1 MNKNYNMLLC
11 FDFGIKKIGIC
22 FGETIAGIS
31 TPLPVIKNNSESMKK
46 IKLYVDEWD
55 PDAFLIGC
63 PSKPSEDFFRQLNIF
78 KENLINEF
86 KLEVIESNEDFTS
99 QIISSEFKNGEYD
112 SLSAQKIFESWVNT
126 KNE

>member
-11 FDFGIKKIGIC
+11 FDFGVKKIGIC
-22 FGETIAGIS
+22 FGETIAGSS
-31 TPLPVIKNNSESMKK
+31 TPLPIIKNNSESMKK
-46 IKLYVDEWD
+46 IKSYVDEWD

-78 KENLINEF
+78 KENLKNEF

-99 QIISSEFKNGEYD
+99 QIISSEFKNKEYD

>member
-1 MNKNYNMLLC
+1 MNKNHNMLLC
-11 FDFGIKKIGIC
+11 FDFGVKKIGIC
-22 FGETIAGIS
+22 FGETITGSS
-31 TPLPVIKNNSESMKK
+31 TPLPVIKNNEELMKK

-78 KENLINEF
+78 KENLKNEF

-99 QIISSEFKNGEYD
+99 QIISSEFKNKEYD

-126 KNE
+126 KDE

>member
-1 MNKNYNMLLC
+1 MNKNHNMLLC
-11 FDFGIKKIGIC
+11 FDFGVKKIGIC
-22 FGETIAGIS
+22 FGETIAGS
-31 TPLPVIKNNSESMKK
+31 SAPLPVIKNNDDLMKK

-99 QIISSEFKNGEYD
+99 QIIPSEFKHEEYD

>member
-11 FDFGIKKIGIC
+11 FDFGVKKIGIC
-22 FGETIAGIS
+22 FGETTAGSS

-46 IKLYVDEWD
+46 IKSYVDEWD

-78 KENLINEF
+78 KENLKNEF

-99 QIISSEFKNGEYD
+99 QIISSEFKNKEYD

>member
-22 FGETIAGIS
+22 FGETISGSS
-31 TPLPVIKNNSESMKK
+31 TPLQVIKNNSESMKK

-78 KENLINEF
+78 KENLKNEF

-99 QIISSEFKNGEYD
+99 QIISSEFKNKEYD

>member
-1 MNKNYNMLLC
+1 MLLC

-22 FGETIAGIS
+22 FGETIAGSS

-63 PSKPSEDFFRQLNIF
+63 PSKPSEDFFRKLNIF

-86 KLEVIESNEDFTS
+86 
-99 QIISSEFKNGEYD
+99 
-112 SLSAQKIFESWVNT
+112 
-126 KNE
+126 

>member
-1 MNKNYNMLLC
+1 MNKNHNMLLC
-11 FDFGIKKIGIC
+11 FDFGVKKIGIC
-22 FGETIAGIS
+22 FGETITGSS
-31 TPLPVIKNNSESMKK
+31 TPLPVIKNNDESMKK
-46 IKLYVDEWD
+46 IKSYVDEWD

-63 PSKPSEDFFRQLNIF
+63 PSKPSEEFFRQLNIF

-99 QIISSEFKNGEYD
+99 QIISSEFKNKEYD

>member
-1 MNKNYNMLLC
+1 MLLC

-22 FGETIAGIS
+22 FGETIAGSS

-46 IKLYVDEWD
+46 IILYVDDWD

-78 KENLINEF
+78 KENLKNEF

-99 QIISSEFKNGEYD
+99 QIISSEFKYKEYD
-112 SLSAQKIFESWVNT
+112 SLSEQKIFEICVNT

>member
-1 MNKNYNMLLC
+1 MNKNHNMLLC
-11 FDFGIKKIGIC
+11 FDFGVKKIGIC
-22 FGETIAGIS
+22 FGEIITGSS
-31 TPLPVIKNNSESMKK
+31 TPLPVIKNNDESMKK
-46 IKLYVDEWD
+46 IKSYVDEWD

-63 PSKPSEDFFRQLNIF
+63 PSKPSEEFFRQLNIF

-99 QIISSEFKNGEYD
+99 QIISSEFKNKEYD

>member
-1 MNKNYNMLLC
+1 MLLC
-11 FDFGIKKIGIC
+11 FDFGVKKIGIC
-22 FGETIAGIS
+22 FGETIAGSS
-31 TPLPVIKNNSESMKK
+31 TPLPVIKNNDESMKK
-46 IKLYVDEWD
+46 IKSYVDEWE

-63 PSKPSEDFFRQLNIF
+63 PSKPSEDFFRLLNIF
-78 KENLINEF
+78 KENLRNEF

-99 QIISSEFKNGEYD
+99 QIIPSEFKNKEYD

>member
-1 MNKNYNMLLC
+1 MNKNHNMLLC
-11 FDFGIKKIGIC
+11 FDFGVKKIGIC
-22 FGETIAGIS
+22 FGETITGSS
-31 TPLPVIKNNSESMKK
+31 TPLPVIKNNDESMKK
-46 IKLYVDEWD
+46 IKSYVDEWD

-63 PSKPSEDFFRQLNIF
+63 PSKPSEEFFRQLNIF

-99 QIISSEFKNGEYD
+99 QIISSEFKNKEYD
-112 SLSAQKIFESWVNT
+112 SLSAQKIFESWVNA

>member
-11 FDFGIKKIGIC
+11 FDFGVKKIGIC
-22 FGETIAGIS
+22 FGETISGSS

-78 KENLINEF
+78 KENLKNEF

-99 QIISSEFKNGEYD
+99 QIISSEFKNKEYD

>member
-1 MNKNYNMLLC
+1 MNKKHNMLLC
-11 FDFGIKKIGIC
+11 FDFCVKKIGIC
-22 FGETIAGIS
+22 FGETISGSS
-31 TPLPVIKNNSESMKK
+31 TPLPVIKNNDESMKK
-46 IKLYVDEWD
+46 IKSYVDEWD

-63 PSKPSEDFFRQLNIF
+63 PSKPSEEFFRQLNIF
-78 KENLINEF
+78 KENLRNEF

-99 QIISSEFKNGEYD
+99 QIIPSEFKNKEYD

>member
-1 MNKNYNMLLC
+1 L
-11 FDFGIKKIGIC
+11 G
-22 FGETIAGIS
+22 
-31 TPLPVIKNNSESMKK
+31 V
-46 IKLYVDEWD
+46 
-55 PDAFLIGC
+55 

-78 KENLINEF
+78 KENLKNEF

-99 QIISSEFKNGEYD
+99 QIISSEFKNKEYD

>member
-1 MNKNYNMLLC
+1 MNKNHNMLLC
-11 FDFGIKKIGIC
+11 FDFGVKKIGIC
-22 FGETIAGIS
+22 FGETIAGSS
-31 TPLPVIKNNSESMKK
+31 TPLQVIKNNSESMKK

-78 KENLINEF
+78 KENLKNEF

-99 QIISSEFKNGEYD
+99 QIISSEFKNKEYD

>member
-1 MNKNYNMLLC
+1 MNKNHNMLLC
-11 FDFGIKKIGIC
+11 FDFGVKKIGIC
-22 FGETIAGIS
+22 FGETITGSS
-31 TPLPVIKNNSESMKK
+31 TPLPVIKNNEELMKK

-63 PSKPSEDFFRQLNIF
+63 PSKPSEEFFRQLNIF

-99 QIISSEFKNGEYD
+99 QIISSEFKNKEYD
-112 SLSAQKIFESWVNT
+112 SLSAQKIFESWANT

>member
-1 MNKNYNMLLC
+1 MNKNHNMLLC
-11 FDFGIKKIGIC
+11 FDFGVKKIGIC
-22 FGETIAGIS
+22 FGETITGSS
-31 TPLPVIKNNSESMKK
+31 TPLPVIKNNEELMKK

>member
-1 MNKNYNMLLC
+1 MNKNHNMLLC
-11 FDFGIKKIGIC
+11 FDFGVKKIGIC
-22 FGETIAGIS
+22 FGETIAGSS
-31 TPLPVIKNNSESMKK
+31 TPLPVIKNNDELMKK

-63 PSKPSEDFFRQLNIF
+63 PSKPSEDFFRKLNIF

-99 QIISSEFKNGEYD
+99 QIISSEFKKGEYD